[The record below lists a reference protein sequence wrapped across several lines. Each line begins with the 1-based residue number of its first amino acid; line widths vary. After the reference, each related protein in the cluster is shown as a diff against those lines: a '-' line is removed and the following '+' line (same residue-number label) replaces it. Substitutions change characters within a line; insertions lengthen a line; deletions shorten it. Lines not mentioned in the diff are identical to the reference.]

1 MSTHKMWYNITS
13 QTMQCLGFTTEC
25 SIASGKISLNL
36 LLERISSLHERI
48 SSLQKKNGML
58 RFLGKIID
66 WPNIFVL
73 FAWKLIINLTRSW
86 NKTQFSF
93 ATIEMV
99 KKFSLITFLIYF
111 IAWNWVQLLLLFHK
125 DQKCNIYIK
134 TLSNEYLHLM
144 KMNHLAAFHSSYLG
158 LWTIFYSAKLI
169 GNKVL

>member
-25 SIASGKISLNL
+25 SIASGNLKPFIRKNQLITWKNQLITKKKI
-36 LLERISSLHERI
+36 
-48 SSLQKKNGML
+48 GML

-73 FAWKLIINLTRSW
+73 FAWKFIINLTRSW

-111 IAWNWVQLLLLFHK
+111 IAWNSVQLLLLFHK

>member
-1 MSTHKMWYNITS
+1 MIQYHLTNNAMPWFYYRMFHCKWQDNLKPFIGKNQLIT
-13 QTMQCLGFTTEC
+13 
-25 SIASGKISLNL
+25 
-36 LLERISSLHERI
+36 
-48 SSLQKKNGML
+48 KKNGIV

-93 ATIEMV
+93 ATIKMV

-169 GNKVL
+169 GNKEL